1 MAGAVKIFKG
11 RFCYYLKFEDKF
23 EQSLPLEKHKAK
35 GGTLA
40 MWECNL
46 NAHVTILHSPSSA
59 VLPPFLNIPD
69 TTASVHIGVYM
80 PMSGLDVI
88 VRENAM
94 VAAYKGTVSGRKNG
108 Q

>member
-40 MWECNL
+40 MWECKL
-46 NAHVTILHSPSSA
+46 NAHVTILHSPSLA

-80 PMSGLDVI
+80 PMSGLEECFVEALSALDACI
-88 VRENAM
+88 EM
-94 VAAYKGTVSGRKNG
+94 VMSR
-108 Q
+108 